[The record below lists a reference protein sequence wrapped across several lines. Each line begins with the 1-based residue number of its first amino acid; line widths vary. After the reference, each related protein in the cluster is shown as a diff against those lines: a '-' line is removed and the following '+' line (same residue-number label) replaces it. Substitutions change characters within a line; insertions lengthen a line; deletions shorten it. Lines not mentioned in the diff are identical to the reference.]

1 MSLSRN
7 TINQF
12 KKYIQDNHEGKTY
25 NENDLV
31 HIIETCI
38 EQLHQQNILTEDS
51 KSIAKIFAIYHIYN
65 ADSLDKYQFNT
76 KRRSKHRDYHQKL
89 LGQLKLVVDPK
100 IIEFED
106 TDINKETD
114 IIIDV
119 NQQITESIIINE
131 SVNIKQKNKEK
142 PIEPEINTDSDEVVL
157 YEDYEYKY
165 PPNIPFK
172 LTKKTDE
179 IYEPFGTQWVH
190 DEQVDD
196 LLNDTCLAFEKQF
209 DIVRAIKVPDQR
221 TPEWYEMRDGKIT
234 ASDGGTVLDQNH
246 HDYQYKFILK
256 KTTDVPF
263 LSNKFVHHGKK
274 YEDIATKIYEYR
286 MNVMTEEFGLIGH
299 PVHKFLGASP
309 DRICGKY
316 KLDGIH
322 RSKYV
327 GRMLEI
333 KCPLVR
339 KINMDGDIIDHICPI
354 YYWIQVQLQLECC
367 DLEECDFWQCE
378 IREYDSRD
386 EFNNDTDP
394 YEPFRSINTKFEKG
408 CIIQLLPKNRMHDVI
423 DGKHDD
429 VVYDASM
436 YIYPPK
442 IEMSP
447 YDCDVWISKQLG
459 EINTNPKYKDY
470 FFDQVV
476 YWKVTTSKCVL
487 INRDR
492 EWFANSLPQF
502 KQMWDY
508 VLILRQNKDKIQILV
523 DFINSLSVK
532 KNKTIMDVV
541 RKLCDV
547 TNPNYQNII
556 KEIQIS
562 TINNKTNKDTKAA
575 NKIAFEEPDY
585 LFVNTKSNDDDYK
598 FVNKKNSSTSSVN
611 KPFNSTNKPFSPSN
625 NSFKNTYTKKIDNN
639 DYMFS

>member
-12 KKYIQDNHEGKTY
+12 KKYIQENHEDKTY
-25 NENDLV
+25 TEDELV
-31 HIIETCI
+31 QIIEKCI
-38 EQLHQQNILTEDS
+38 DQLHQQNIITEDS

-65 ADSLDKYQFNT
+65 SESFDKYQFNT

-89 LGQLKLVVDPK
+89 LEQLKLIIDPK
-100 IIEFED
+100 VVEFEEI
-106 TDINKETD
+106 DIGKESEVIINVDQNALPITIADETINMKDEKKET
-114 IIIDV
+114 V
-119 NQQITESIIINE
+119 
-131 SVNIKQKNKEK
+131 
-142 PIEPEINTDSDEVVL
+142 IETDSEEVIL
-157 YEDYEYKY
+157 FEEFEYKY
-165 PPNIPFK
+165 PPNLPFK
-172 LTKKTDE
+172 LTKRTDE
-179 IYEPFGTQWVH
+179 IYEPFGTQWYH

-196 LLNDTCLAFEKQF
+196 LLNETCLAFEKQF

-274 YEDIATKIYEYR
+274 YEDVATKIYEYR
-286 MNVMTEEFGLIGH
+286 MNVLTEEFGLIGH
-299 PVHKFLGASP
+299 PIHKFLGASP

-339 KINMDGDIIDHICPI
+339 KINMEGDIIDHICPI

-378 IREYDSRD
+378 LKEYDSRE

-394 YEPFRSINTKFEKG
+394 DEPFRSKTTTFEKG
-408 CIIQLLPKNRMHDVI
+408 CVIQLLPKNRMQDLI

-429 VVYDASM
+429 VVYDSSM

-447 YDCDVWISKQLG
+447 YDCDIWISEQLC
-459 EINTNPKYKDY
+459 EINTNPKYNDY
-470 FFDQVV
+470 FFDKVL
-476 YWKVTTSKCVL
+476 YWKLTTSKCVT

-492 EWFANSLPQF
+492 EWFAASLPQF

-508 VLILRQNKDKIQILV
+508 VLFFRQNKDKLEILL
-523 DFINSLSVK
+523 DFINSLSIK
-532 KNKTIMDVV
+532 KNKVIMDVV
-541 RKLCDV
+541 KKLCDA

-556 KEIQIS
+556 KDIQ
-562 TINNKTNKDTKAA
+562 TLTVTNKTNKETKAN
-575 NKIAFEEPDY
+575 NKIIYEEQEY
-585 LFVNTKSNDDDYK
+585 LFVNTKANDDYK
-598 FVNKKNSSTSSVN
+598 FVNKNKNNTSNYVNKNNSNTSNYGN
-611 KPFNSTNKPFSPSN
+611 KPFKPTYAK
-625 NSFKNTYTKKIDNN
+625 KN
-639 DYMFS
+639 